1 MLKFKDSSRGETCKK
16 LGIPVVSER
25 YIDES
30 TSLGI
35 KQVYYSEVF
44 HLGFFI
50 SASSNLTSDL
60 DAFSYLTF

>member
-16 LGIPVVSER
+16 LGIPVVSEL

-35 KQVYYSEVF
+35 KQVYYSNIFPVF
-44 HLGFFI
+44 IVIKCYKF
-50 SASSNLTSDL
+50 
-60 DAFSYLTF
+60 

>member
-30 TSLGI
+30 ASSGI
-35 KQVYYSEVF
+35 KQVYFSE
-44 HLGFFI
+44 I
-50 SASSNLTSDL
+50 SQ
-60 DAFSYLTF
+60 F

>member
-30 TSLGI
+30 TSSGI
-35 KQVYYSEVF
+35 KQVYLSMVF
-44 HLGFFI
+44 PPRLLNFGYFKFNIII
-50 SASSNLTSDL
+50 SSTH
-60 DAFSYLTF
+60 TKH